1 MCSYTTVTI
10 LHSFS
15 HIAVMKNFHPM
26 GNLAQSMALS
36 GMDRRTARQCGSW
49 CRVEALKTLFTI
61 TFMINLYTGQSLVGF
76 GEIRL
81 ERLRVGMSELRHNFP
96 QSAVLVRQFGSCC
109 RCFRCCYRSTT
120 RLAGKGLK
128 RPSRDRKC
136 RQAVD
141 G

>member
-36 GMDRRTARQCGSW
+36 GMDRRT
-49 CRVEALKTLFTI
+49 EALKTLFTI